1 MNVKYY
7 TGRSLAEAIGRAKR
21 DYGSD
26 IILLDSKEIRNEM
39 DGSKLVQVSVSVDE
53 KEKKGRVKSWRPPTV
68 SSQKEVLPPKKE
80 VETKEDFNQVI
91 SNILAR
97 RPKTLNQEKQILQEL
112 AALKEQVSQLKI
124 KTTDEVAKLPENFER
139 IRENLIAKGIKPSM
153 ADGLI
158 KKAYYFSPA
167 GAQASSAE
175 IIHTVKNELRTKI
188 KFYDLDRI
196 AESSQRQVI
205 MLVGPTGVGKTTM
218 VMKLAAHPKIL
229 AQKEVAIISTDPY
242 GPSEALKAFSRM
254 SGVPVIEKKREDE
267 LAEVMHRLN
276 DYEVV
281 LVDVAGSSPFAANFM
296 KKMEEYVKIIK
307 PDQIFLVAA
316 MNTDVE
322 DFFASASLYLLLK
335 PSGLIL
341 TKFDETNRWGK
352 FFTLME
358 ELELPVVAF
367 GEGKRI
373 FIDIVLPDEHYIFKK
388 LFEDRA

>member
-39 DGSKLVQVSVSVDE
+39 DGSKLVQVSVSVDGK
-53 KEKKGRVKSWRPPTV
+53 KERVKNWRPPTV
-68 SSQKEVLPPKKE
+68 DKHPRNEPARKE
-80 VETKEDFNQVI
+80 VEGQEDFNQVI

-97 RPKTLNQEKQILQEL
+97 RPKTVNQEKQILEEL
-112 AALKEQVSQLKI
+112 AALKEQLNQLALKA
-124 KTTDEVAKLPENFER
+124 TDEGQKLPEHFER
-139 IRENLIAKGIKPSM
+139 IRQSLIKRGFKPSV
-153 ADGLI
+153 AEGLV
-158 KKAYYFSPA
+158 KKAYYFSPG
-167 GAQASSAE
+167 GAQASEAE
-175 IIHTVKNELRTKI
+175 IIHAIKNELRSKI
-188 KFYDLDRI
+188 KWYDLDQI
-196 AESSQRQVI
+196 TETSERQVI

-218 VMKLAAHPKIL
+218 VMKLAAHPKLL

-242 GPSEALKAFSRM
+242 GPSEALKAFSKM

-267 LAEVMHRLN
+267 LSEVMQRLN
-276 DYEVV
+276 GYEVV
-281 LVDVAGSSPFAANFM
+281 LVDVAGSSPFAPNFL
-296 KKMEEYVKIIK
+296 KKMEDYVKIVK
-307 PDQIFLVAA
+307 PSQIFLVAA
-316 MNTDVE
+316 MNTDVD

-352 FFTLME
+352 FFTLMD

-373 FIDIVLPDEHYIFKK
+373 FIDIVLPDENYIFKK
-388 LFEDRA
+388 LFEDRE

>member
-39 DGSKLVQVSVSVDE
+39 DGSKLVQVSISVDE
-53 KEKKGRVKSWRPPTV
+53 KNGKVKSWRPPSV
-68 SSQKEVLPPKKE
+68 DRQKERPLPKKE
-80 VETKEDFNQVI
+80 VESKEDFNQVI

-97 RPKTLNQEKQILQEL
+97 RPKTLNQEKQILEEL
-112 AALKEQVSQLKI
+112 AALKEQVNQLKI
-124 KTTDEVAKLPENFER
+124 KTTDEEAKLPENFER
-139 IRENLIAKGIKPSM
+139 IRQNLIKKGFKSSM
-153 ADGLI
+153 AEALI

-167 GAQASSAE
+167 GAQATSAE
-175 IIHTVKNELRTKI
+175 IIHTIKNELRSKI
-188 KFYDLDRI
+188 KRYDLAKITDT
-196 AESSQRQVI
+196 AQRQVI

-242 GPSEALKAFSRM
+242 GPSEALKAFSKM

-267 LAEVMHRLN
+267 LSEVMRRMN
-276 DYEVV
+276 GYEVV
-281 LVDVAGSSPFAANFM
+281 LVDVAGTSPFAPNFM
-296 KKMEEYVKIIK
+296 KKMEDYTKIIK

-352 FFTLME
+352 FFTLMD

-373 FIDIVLPDEHYIFKK
+373 FIDITLPDENYIFNKI
-388 LFEDRA
+388 FEDQA

>member
-39 DGSKLVQVSVSVDE
+39 DGSTLVQVSISVDE
-53 KEKKGRVKSWRPPTV
+53 KKSRVKNWRPPKVDTP
-68 SSQKEVLPPKKE
+68 SPRQNARKE

-97 RPKTLNQEKQILQEL
+97 RPKTLNQEKQILEEL
-112 AALKEQVSQLKI
+112 AALKEQLNQLTL
-124 KTTDEVAKLPENFER
+124 KTTDEVGKLPEHFER
-139 IRENLIAKGIKPSM
+139 IQKLLIKKGFKTSM
-153 ADGLI
+153 AEALA
-158 KKAYYFSPA
+158 KKAYYFSPG
-167 GAQASSAE
+167 GAQASEAE
-175 IIHTVKNELRTKI
+175 IIHAIKNELRSKI
-188 KFYDLDRI
+188 KWYDLDQI
-196 AESSQRQVI
+196 TETSERQVI

-218 VMKLAAHPKIL
+218 VMKLAAHPKLL

-242 GPSEALKAFSRM
+242 GPSEALKAFSKM

-267 LAEVMHRLN
+267 LSEVMHRLN
-276 DYEVV
+276 GYEVI
-281 LVDVAGSSPFAANFM
+281 LVDVAGSSPFAPNFI
-296 KKMEEYVKIIK
+296 KKMEEYVKIVK
-307 PDQIFLVAA
+307 PNHIFLVAA
-316 MNTDVE
+316 MNTDME

-373 FIDIVLPDEHYIFKK
+373 FIDIVLPNENYLFNKI
-388 LFEDRA
+388 FEDPA

>member
-7 TGRSLAEAIGRAKR
+7 TGRSLAEAISRAKR

-39 DGSKLVQVSVSVDE
+39 DGTKLVQVSISVDE
-53 KEKKGRVKSWRPPTV
+53 KNGRVKSGRP
-68 SSQKEVLPPKKE
+68 SSVNNRKKALQAKKE
-80 VETKEDFNQVI
+80 VESKEDFNQVI

-97 RPKTLNQEKQILQEL
+97 RPKTLNQEKQILDEL
-112 AALKEQVSQLKI
+112 AALKEQVNQLKI
-124 KTTDEVAKLPENFER
+124 KATDEVTNLPENFEQ
-139 IRENLIAKGIKPSM
+139 IQQNLIKWGFKTSM
-153 ADGLI
+153 AEALV

-167 GAQASSAE
+167 GAQATSAE
-175 IIHTVKNELRTKI
+175 IIHSIKNELRSKI
-188 KFYDLDRI
+188 KLYDLDHI
-196 AESSQRQVI
+196 TDSAAHQVI

-242 GPSEALKAFSRM
+242 GPSEALKAFSKM

-267 LAEVMHRLN
+267 LSEVMQKLN
-276 DYEVV
+276 GYEVI
-281 LVDVAGSSPFAANFM
+281 LVDVAGTSPFAPNFL

-352 FFTLME
+352 FFTLMD
-358 ELELPVVAF
+358 ELDLPVVAF

-373 FIDIVLPDEHYIFKK
+373 FIDIALPDENYIFNR
-388 LFEDRA
+388 LFEDQA

>member
-1 MNVKYY
+1 E
-7 TGRSLAEAIGRAKR
+7 RIQQSLI
-21 DYGSD
+21 
-26 IILLDSKEIRNEM
+26 
-39 DGSKLVQVSVSVDE
+39 
-53 KEKKGRVKSWRPPTV
+53 KKG
-68 SSQKEVLPPKKE
+68 
-80 VETKEDFNQVI
+80 F
-91 SNILAR
+91 
-97 RPKTLNQEKQILQEL
+97 
-112 AALKEQVSQLKI
+112 
-124 KTTDEVAKLPENFER
+124 
-139 IRENLIAKGIKPSM
+139 KPSM
-153 ADGLI
+153 VEGLI
-158 KKAYYFSPA
+158 KKAYYFLPA
-167 GAQASSAE
+167 GANASSAQ
-175 IIHTVKNELRTKI
+175 IIHAIKNELRSKI
-188 KFYDLDRI
+188 KMYNLDQI
-196 AESSQRQVI
+196 AETSERRVI

-218 VMKLAAHPKIL
+218 AMKLAAHPKIL

-267 LAEVMHRLN
+267 LLQVMHRLN

-281 LVDVAGSSPFAANFM
+281 LVDVAGSSPFAPNFL

-352 FFTLME
+352 FFTLIE

-373 FIDIVLPDEHYIFKK
+373 FIDIALPDENYIFQK
-388 LFEDRA
+388 LFEDQA